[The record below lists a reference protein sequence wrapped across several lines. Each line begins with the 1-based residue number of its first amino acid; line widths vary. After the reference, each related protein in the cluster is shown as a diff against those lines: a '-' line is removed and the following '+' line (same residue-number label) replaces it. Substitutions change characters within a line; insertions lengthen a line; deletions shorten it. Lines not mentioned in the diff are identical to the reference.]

1 MRSRERKTGAVV
13 IENLITISAGVTF
26 KTCFAVVNITVH
38 APMLLIHVGLV
49 VLVAVCAAKL
59 SKIIGIGVAVGA
71 AFPLSFVFAGI
82 NREKLCIVVGKVSR
96 PPVGT

>member
-49 VLVAVCAAKL
+49 VLVAVGAAEL

-82 NREKLCIVVGKVSR
+82 NREKLCIVVGKVCRS
-96 PPVGT
+96 PVRT